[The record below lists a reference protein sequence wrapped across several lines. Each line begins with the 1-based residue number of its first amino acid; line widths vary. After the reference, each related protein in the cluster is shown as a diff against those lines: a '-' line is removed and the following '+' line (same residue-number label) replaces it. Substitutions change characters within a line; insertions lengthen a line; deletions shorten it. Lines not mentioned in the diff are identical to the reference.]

1 MGRHTKQNKRNKRSR
16 RRTRRGGAAT
26 AFPLSYFNGKAPEA
40 CAPAGH
46 DFQRSSGLGVRL
58 ALGPTGIV
66 KGGGCPCN
74 LPRRG
79 GFYPSVMGS
88 FAQSAS
94 KYIVPMSF
102 YAGYK
107 MFKTSQ
113 EKGAKRSSKRSSKR
127 KTRKR

>member
-1 MGRHTKQNKRNKRSR
+1 MARHTKRRSRRSR
-16 RRTRRGGAAT
+16 RRKGGAAT
-26 AFPLSYFNGKAPEA
+26 AFPLSYFNGKEPEA
-40 CAPAGH
+40 FAPAGN
-46 DFQRSSGLGVRL
+46 DLQRASGLGVRA
-58 ALGPTGIV
+58 ALGPTGMV

-74 LPRRG
+74 NPRRG

-113 EKGAKRSSKRSSKR
+113 EKSMKR
-127 KTRKR
+127 KTRRTRKQ